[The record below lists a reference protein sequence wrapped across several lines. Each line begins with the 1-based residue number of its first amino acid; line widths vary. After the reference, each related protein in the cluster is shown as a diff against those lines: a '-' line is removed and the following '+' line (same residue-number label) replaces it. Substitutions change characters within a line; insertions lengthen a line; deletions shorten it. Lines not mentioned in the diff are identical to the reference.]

1 MSDIGSIFS
10 SGLGE
15 RRTTM
20 RGDEARRAG
29 RRPDET
35 PVKAVRA
42 AGGVVYRQGPSGRH
56 EVLVVYRLSREDWT
70 FPKGKLRRDEEH
82 EACARRE
89 VEEETGLRC
98 SLGVELPSTSY
109 VTRSGRP
116 KRVRYWAMRPV
127 AGSVR
132 PQNEVD
138 EARWVGLAAAAALLT
153 YGRDRAL
160 LLAFARLARGRVL
173 GHAIGSRKTHR
184 PSLQFSS
191 RGLGRPVAS
200 RAGRVRTA

>member
-1 MSDIGSIFS
+1 MSGDE
-10 SGLGE
+10 E
-15 RRTTM
+15 RRS
-20 RGDEARRAG
+20 G

-35 PVKAVRA
+35 PEKPVRA
-42 AGGVVYRQGPSGRH
+42 AGGVVYRQSPSGRR
-56 EVLVVYRLSREDWT
+56 EVLVVHRPHREDWT

-138 EARWVGLAAAAALLT
+138 EVRWLGLAAAAALLT

-160 LLAFARLARGRVL
+160 LLAFARLGRGRVL
-173 GHAIGSRKTHR
+173 EHTIDSRKTHR
-184 PSLQFSS
+184 PASRFSS
-191 RGLGRPVAS
+191 RELGRPVVS